1 MHCPPRH
8 WPSSSLSPLDPFG
21 LIQEPLPCYPLR
33 KEVFL
38 WVPTPR
44 PEARGR
50 GGQVITCFTGEPGTS
65 EHSPNT
71 VMGLFLLVHKWPE
84 TQKG

>member
-8 WPSSSLSPLDPFG
+8 WPSSRLSPLDPFG
-21 LIQEPLPCYPLR
+21 LIQDPLPCYPLR

-44 PEARGR
+44 PEASGP
-50 GGQVITCFTGEPGTS
+50 GLAVSQVS
-65 EHSPNT
+65 LAHLNT
-71 VMGLFLLVHKWPE
+71 LQIW
-84 TQKG
+84 